1 MKEEGLEKQ
10 LKVNKRVNYNINV
23 LMCIFQKKEKNG
35 CRGRGVS
42 GVVSSIIKDLTE
54 RWKEILSK
62 SNLLKTKNKRQS
74 KKLEKNMS
82 LKENLQT
89 KKHSVIKK

>member
-1 MKEEGLEKQ
+1 MSWCAFSK
-10 LKVNKRVNYNINV
+10 
-23 LMCIFQKKEKNG
+23 KKEKNG
-35 CRGRGVS
+35 CRGQGVS
-42 GVVSSIIKDLTE
+42 GVVSSIIKDLME

-62 SNLLKTKNKRQS
+62 SDRLKTKNKRQS

>member
-1 MKEEGLEKQ
+1 MSWCAFSK
-10 LKVNKRVNYNINV
+10 
-23 LMCIFQKKEKNG
+23 KKEKNG
-35 CRGRGVS
+35 CSGRGVS
-42 GVVSSIIKDLTE
+42 GVVSSIIKDLME

-62 SNLLKTKNKRQS
+62 SDRLKTKNKRQS

>member
-1 MKEEGLEKQ
+1 MSWCAFSK
-10 LKVNKRVNYNINV
+10 
-23 LMCIFQKKEKNG
+23 KKEKNG

-42 GVVSSIIKDLTE
+42 GVVSSIINDLME

-62 SNLLKTKNKRQS
+62 SDRLKTKNKRQS